1 MTLLNETIRRFF
13 VFLDWFIPQELRESE
28 EEHRRLRAFVIS
40 HVAGP
45 PLGAI
50 IAVSLILQFPSLAA
64 WTLLFANLLFFV
76 FPFLLRWTKAKRE
89 VGLGSLL
96 HFVALIFFVSYQYGG
111 IQSPA
116 LSWTLTVP
124 IVAMFFVDGIYRLI
138 GLVSF
143 ALGFVVLGVLY
154 AVGHEFPASF
164 GTDDTGTI
172 TLILFICAAG
182 YVTAMS
188 LTYIGLY
195 EFSIARISLA
205 KEEAEAA
212 NHSKS
217 EFLANMSHELRTP
230 LNAIIGFSQM
240 ISLQA
245 KGPVGHPSYVGYGR
259 DIEESGM
266 HLLQIINDILDIAKI
281 ETGKFDIEPQDIN
294 YAELLEEALV
304 MLRAA
309 MKDKEMSFSNEMP
322 DEELIIQ
329 GDRQLLRQVLI
340 NLISNAVKYTPE
352 KGEISISAHAPDNA
366 SIEISVIDN
375 GIGIA
380 EQDIARVLEPFEQVE
395 SSMVRTSGGVGL
407 GLPLTKKIIE
417 AHGGALTLTSLP
429 DAGTRATIWLP
440 SKAVRQNSPRADSPE
455 QTLSKANG
463 LAANLVGA
471 VKLLRSQRT
480 DPTPNQRFEA
490 GNEVLS
496 LAVEMLEDDGHW
508 PSIDVGCARIDH
520 WNGQKISIARSD
532 ITDLIDRGLLDSDG
546 GWTDFGRAFV
556 LLGLERYE
564 EAFDWARRVRPKAAY
579 Q

>member
-1 MTLLNETIRRFF
+1 MTLLNETVRHFF
-13 VFLDWFIPQELRESE
+13 AFLDWFIPEELRESE

-45 PLGAI
+45 PLGAV
-50 IAVSLILQFPSLAA
+50 IAVSLILEYPSFAA
-64 WTLLFANLLFFV
+64 WTLLFADLLFLV

-89 VGLGSLL
+89 VGLASLL
-96 HFVALIFFVSYQYGG
+96 HFVVLIFFVSYHYGG

-138 GLVSF
+138 GLVTF
-143 ALGFVVLGVLY
+143 ALGFVVLGGLY
-154 AVGHEFPASF
+154 AVGHEFPQSF

-188 LTYIGLY
+188 LAYIGLY
-195 EFSIARISLA
+195 EFSIARLNLA

-212 NHSKS
+212 SHAKS

-245 KGPVGHPSYVGYGR
+245 NGPVGHHSYVGYGR

-281 ETGKFDIEPQDIN
+281 ETGKFDIEFQDIS
-294 YAELLEEALV
+294 YPELLEEAAV
-304 MLRAA
+304 MVREA
-309 MKDKEMSFSNEMP
+309 MKNKQISFSKVLP

-352 KGEISISAHAPDNA
+352 KGEISVSAHRPDSE
-366 SIEISVIDN
+366 SIEISVTDT

-395 SSMVRTSGGVGL
+395 PAMVRTSGGVGL
-407 GLPLTKKIIE
+407 GLSLTKKMIE
-417 AHGGALTLTSLP
+417 AHGGRLTLTSVP
-429 DAGTRATIWLP
+429 DVGTTATVWLP
-440 SKAVRQNSPRADSPE
+440 SEAVRRTPSRAVSPKETSNDIHG
-455 QTLSKANG
+455 LSAK
-463 LAANLVGA
+463 LAGA
-471 VKLLRSQRT
+471 VTLLRSQ
-480 DPTPNQRFEA
+480 PTKEAPDQRFDT
-490 GNEVLS
+490 GNEVLR
-496 LAVEMLEDDGHW
+496 LAVEMLASNGEW
-508 PSIDVGCARIDH
+508 PTIDVAGARIDH
-520 WNGQKISIARSD
+520 WNGQKISVAGSD
-532 ITDLIDRGLLDSDG
+532 ITDLIDRGLLDCDG
-546 GWTDFGRAFV
+546 GWTDFGRALV
-556 LLGLERYE
+556 LLCLERYE
-564 EAFDWARRVRPKAAY
+564 EAFDWVRGAHPKAAY

>member
-13 VFLDWFIPQELRESE
+13 VFLDWFIPEELRESE

-45 PLGAI
+45 PLGAV
-50 IAVSLILQFPSLAA
+50 IAVSLILEFPSFAA
-64 WTLLFANLLFFV
+64 WTLLLADLLFLL

-89 VGLGSLL
+89 VGLASLL
-96 HFVALIFFVSYQYGG
+96 HFVVLIFFVSYNYGG

-138 GLVSF
+138 GLVTF

-154 AVGHEFPASF
+154 AVGHQFPQSF
-164 GTDDTGTI
+164 GTDDTGMI

-188 LTYIGLY
+188 LAYIGLY
-195 EFSIARISLA
+195 EFSIARLNLA

-212 NHSKS
+212 SHAKS

-245 KGPVGHPSYVGYGR
+245 NGPVGHQSYVGYGR
-259 DIEESGM
+259 DIEESGI
-266 HLLQIINDILDIAKI
+266 HLLEIINDILDIAKI
-281 ETGKFDIEPQDIN
+281 ETGKFDIEFQDIN
-294 YAELLEEALV
+294 YAELLEEAVV
-304 MLRAA
+304 MVREA
-309 MKDKEMSFSNEMP
+309 MKEKEISFTNDLP

-352 KGEISISAHAPDNA
+352 KGEISVSAHRADND
-366 SIEISVIDN
+366 SIEISVTDT

-380 EQDIARVLEPFEQVE
+380 EEDIARVMEPFEQVE
-395 SSMVRTSGGVGL
+395 PSMVRTSGGVGL
-407 GLPLTKKIIE
+407 GLSLTKKMIE
-417 AHGGALTLTSLP
+417 AHGGRLTLSSVP
-429 DAGTRATIWLP
+429 DVGTTATVWLP
-440 SKAVRQNSPRADSPE
+440 TKAARIAPSRAASPK
-455 QTLSKANG
+455 QTPDKVDASAAK
-463 LAANLVGA
+463 LAGA
-471 VKLLRSQRT
+471 VKLLGSRPTNETPDQRL
-480 DPTPNQRFEA
+480 DSE
-490 GNEVLS
+490 NEVLR
-496 LAVEMLEDDGHW
+496 LAVEMVATNGEW
-508 PSIDVGCARIDH
+508 PEIDVSGTQVNH
-520 WNGQKISIARSD
+520 WNGQKVSVARSD
-532 ITDLIDRGLLDSDG
+532 ITDLIDHGLLDYDG

-564 EAFDWARRVRPKAAY
+564 EAFDWARRARPKAAY

>member
-1 MTLLNETIRRFF
+1 MTLLNEMVRRFF
-13 VFLDWFIPQELRESE
+13 AFLDWFIPEELKESE

-45 PLGAI
+45 PLGAV
-50 IAVSLILQFPSLAA
+50 IAVSLILEFPSFAA
-64 WTLLFANLLFFV
+64 WTLLFADLLFFV

-89 VGLGSLL
+89 VGLASLL
-96 HFVALIFFVSYQYGG
+96 HFVVLIFFVSYQYGG
-111 IQSPA
+111 IKSPA

-138 GLVSF
+138 GLVTF

-154 AVGHEFPASF
+154 GFGHEFPQSF

-188 LTYIGLY
+188 LAYIGLY
-195 EFSIARISLA
+195 EFSIARLNLA

-212 NHSKS
+212 SHAKS

-245 KGPVGHPSYVGYGR
+245 NGPVGHQSYVGYGK
-259 DIEESGM
+259 DIEESGV

-281 ETGKFDIEPQDIN
+281 ETGKLDIEFQDIS
-294 YAELLEEALV
+294 YPELLEEALV
-304 MLRAA
+304 MVREG
-309 MKDKEMSFSNEMP
+309 MKNKQISFSNELP
-322 DEELIIQ
+322 NDELIIQ
-329 GDRQLLRQVLI
+329 GDRQMLRQVLI
-340 NLISNAVKYTPE
+340 NLITNAVKYTPD
-352 KGEISISAHAPDNA
+352 KGEITVSTHRPDNE
-366 SIEISVIDN
+366 SVEISVTDT

-380 EQDIARVLEPFEQVE
+380 ERDIARVLEPFEQVE
-395 SSMVRTSGGVGL
+395 ASMVRTSGGVGL
-407 GLPLTKKIIE
+407 GLSLTKKMVE
-417 AHGGALTLTSLP
+417 AHGGRLTLTSVP
-429 DAGTRATIWLP
+429 DVGTTATVWLLTKAGRRTP
-440 SKAVRQNSPRADSPE
+440 SQVPSPE
-455 QTLSKANG
+455 RMFDTVDASAAK
-463 LAANLVGA
+463 LAGA
-471 VKLLRSQRT
+471 VKLLRSQPAN
-480 DPTPNQRFEA
+480 DMPDQRFDT
-490 GNEVLS
+490 GNEVLR
-496 LAVEMLEDDGHW
+496 LAVEMLATNGDW
-508 PSIDVGCARIDH
+508 PAIDVAGAQINH
-520 WNGQKISIARSD
+520 WNGQKLSVAGSD
-532 ITDLIDRGLLDSDG
+532 ITDLIDRGLLDRDG

-564 EAFDWARRVRPKAAY
+564 EAFDWARRVRPKTAY

>member
-1 MTLLNETIRRFF
+1 MTLLNETVARFF
-13 VFLDWFIPQELRESE
+13 VFLDWFIPEELRENE

-45 PLGAI
+45 PLGAV

-64 WTLLFANLLFFV
+64 WTLLVADLLFLI
-76 FPFLLRWTKAKRE
+76 FPFLLRWTKSKRE

-96 HFVALIFFVSYQYGG
+96 HFIALIFFVSYHYGG

-124 IVAMFFVDGIYRLI
+124 IVAMFFVDGIYRRI

-143 ALGFVVLGVLY
+143 ALGFVILGVLY
-154 AVGHEFPASF
+154 ASGHQFPTSF

-182 YVTAMS
+182 YVTAMA

-212 NHSKS
+212 NHAKS

-245 KGPVGHPSYVGYGR
+245 NGPIGHQSYVGYGR
-259 DIEESGM
+259 DIEESGA
-266 HLLQIINDILDIAKI
+266 HLLQIITDILDIAKI
-281 ETGKFDIEPQDIN
+281 ETGKFDIEPLDIN
-294 YAELLEEALV
+294 YAELSEEAIV
-304 MLRAA
+304 MFRED
-309 MKDKEMSFSNEMP
+309 MKAKEISFSNKLP
-322 DEELIIQ
+322 DEELVIE

-352 KGEISISAHAPDNA
+352 KGEITITAQTTDNE
-366 SIEISVIDN
+366 SIEIAVIDN
-375 GIGIA
+375 GIGIS
-380 EQDIARVLEPFEQVE
+380 EQDLARVIEPFEQVE
-395 SSMVRTSGGVGL
+395 SSMVRTNGGVGL
-407 GLPLTKKIIE
+407 GLSLTKKMIE
-417 AHGGALTLTSLP
+417 AHGGRLTLNSTL
-429 DAGTRATIWLP
+429 DVGTRATVWLP
-440 SKAVRQNSPRADSPE
+440 IKVVKQTQSGAASPKRTPDKVGGS
-455 QTLSKANG
+455 
-463 LAANLVGA
+463 AAKINGA
-471 VKLLRSQRT
+471 VKLLRSHQAIQS
-480 DPTPNQRFEA
+480 PNQPFEA
-490 GNEVLS
+490 VNEVLR
-496 LAVEMLEDDGHW
+496 LAVEMLESNGHW
-508 PSIDVGCARIDH
+508 PTIDVGRARIKH

-532 ITDLIDRGLLDSDG
+532 ITDLVDRGVLDSDG

-564 EAFDWARRVRPKAAY
+564 EAFDWAQRARPKAAY